1 VALTIIVDLDAKRA
15 AAVAVLQRTI
25 EDLAT
30 PTLTAG
36 NDPYNGVSCPYRAFS
51 MYSYFRELQRCSL
64 WPLSEVFRQSNLST
78 ISQRILS
85 FKESNSTLLST
96 DGTNRL
102 CRCGVCQ
109 TRLKALLE
117 SAREAHLCTITGFCL
132 DCVKAGGSKTEEECG
147 SCRIEHSA
155 AL

>member
-1 VALTIIVDLDAKRA
+1 MALTIVVDLDVKRA
-15 AAVAVLQRTI
+15 AAAAVLQRTI
-25 EDLAT
+25 EDLAN
-30 PTLTAG
+30 PTLSAG
-36 NDPYNGVSCPYRAFS
+36 DDPYNGVSCPYRSFS

-96 DGTNRL
+96 DGTKRL
-102 CRCGVCQ
+102 CRCSVCQ
-109 TRLKALLE
+109 MRFKPLIE
-117 SAREAHLCTITGFCL
+117 SAREAHLCTITGLCL
-132 DCVKAGGSKTEEECG
+132 DCVKAGGSKTEYEG
-147 SCRIEHSA
+147 GNCRIAHCA